1 MTTLIYSKHM
11 LFYFPLQIIIF
22 WLQSFDKSLKPN
34 FCASWPRSC
43 VVPLFT
49 DSPVWCKTRQSE
61 DKTPKTGE
69 AQMWTFWNEFWG
81 PKSDRCWWM
90 VVNDCKIWVVSP
102 WHQISFCLLRLQMKQ
117 KRSDRRAWTWFR
129 EEDLFWKQDDC
140 RWSNHE
146 NWLSRIQKIKVLLD
160 FQNVLRVISMDRKI
174 SLEKCLSSRSQVQ
187 VSRSSSSHL
196 WEVRTIDTASTL
208 FIEGYWFARLRFGM
222 DLESDE
228 RLKLKCHL

>member
-49 DSPVWCKTRQSE
+49 DSPVCQQRVVGLKWCKTRQSE

-102 WHQISFCLLRLQMKQ
+102 WHQISFCLEPHVA
-117 KRSDRRAWTWFR
+117 SG
-129 EEDLFWKQDDC
+129 C
-140 RWSNHE
+140 RWSRKDQIEEPGLDSERKTFSE
-146 NWLSRIQKIKVLLD
+146 NKMIADDRIMRIDYLESR
-160 FQNVLRVISMDRKI
+160 
-174 SLEKCLSSRSQVQ
+174 
-187 VSRSSSSHL
+187 
-196 WEVRTIDTASTL
+196 
-208 FIEGYWFARLRFGM
+208 RLRYY
-222 DLESDE
+222 
-228 RLKLKCHL
+228 

>member
-43 VVPLFT
+43 DAKPGKVRTKHQRLARPKCEHFEMSFEIQKATDVAEWLWMIVRYELWVHDTPDFILFGAT
-49 DSPVWCKTRQSE
+49 C
-61 DKTPKTGE
+61 
-69 AQMWTFWNEFWG
+69 
-81 PKSDRCWWM
+81 C
-90 VVNDCKIWVVSP
+90 
-102 WHQISFCLLRLQMKQ
+102 LRLQMKQ

-129 EEDLFWKQDDC
+129 EEDLFWKQNDC

-146 NWLSRIQKIKVLLD
+146 NWLSRIQKINVLLD
-160 FQNVLRVISMDRKI
+160 FQNILREMAMDLKI
-174 SLEKCLSSRSQVQ
+174 SLEKCLWSRCQVQ
-187 VSRSSSSHL
+187 VSRSSSGHL

-208 FIEGYWFARLRFGM
+208 FIEG
-222 DLESDE
+222 
-228 RLKLKCHL
+228 